1 MQHLHRSI
9 QRCSRVAVYGTLKHG
24 HRNHHWLNGADMLG
38 QDRLTEI
45 TLYDLCPYPGA
56 KLTSSTGVTVEVY
69 AINAEKLAQLDE
81 LEDYLHHSPD
91 KGMYDRTVLTT
102 QYGDAWC
109 YIYNPTVDQGSLMIS
124 GEW

>member
-9 QRCSRVAVYGTLKHG
+9 QRCPRVAVYGTLKHG

-38 QDRLTEI
+38 QDRLTGI
-45 TLYDLCPYPGA
+45 TLYDLGPYPGA
-56 KLTSSTGVTVEVY
+56 KLTPSTGVAVEVY
-69 AINAEKLAQLDE
+69 AINAEQLARLDQLE
-81 LEDYLHHSPD
+81 GYFHHAPSQ
-91 KGMYDRTVLTT
+91 GLYNRTTLPT

-109 YIYNPTVDQGSLMIS
+109 YIYNPAVEQGSLMDS

>member
-1 MQHLHRSI
+1 
-9 QRCSRVAVYGTLKHG
+9 
-24 HRNHHWLNGADMLG
+24 MLG

-45 TLYDLCPYPGA
+45 TLYDLGPYPGA

>member
-45 TLYDLCPYPGA
+45 TLYDLGPYPGA

>member
-9 QRCSRVAVYGTLKHG
+9 QRCPRVAVYGTLKHG

-45 TLYDLCPYPGA
+45 TLYDLGPYPGA

-69 AINAEKLAQLDE
+69 AINAEQLARLDE
-81 LEDYLHHSPD
+81 LEDYLHHSPA
-91 KGMYDRTVLTT
+91 KGMYDRRVLAT

-109 YIYNPTVDQGSLMIS
+109 YIYNPPVEATSQIKS

>member
-9 QRCSRVAVYGTLKHG
+9 QRCPRVAVYGTLKHG

-38 QDRLTEI
+38 QDRLTGI
-45 TLYDLCPYPGA
+45 TLYDLGPYPGA
-56 KLTSSTGVTVEVY
+56 KLTPSTGVKVEVY
-69 AINAEKLAQLDE
+69 AINAEQLARLDE
-81 LEDYLHHSPD
+81 LEDYLHNSPD
-91 KGMYDRTVLTT
+91 KGMYDRRVLAT

-109 YIYNPTVDQGSLMIS
+109 YIYNPPVEATSQIKS

>member
-45 TLYDLCPYPGA
+45 TLYDLGPYPGA

-69 AINAEKLAQLDE
+69 AINAEQLARLDE
-81 LEDYLHHSPD
+81 LEDYLHHSPA
-91 KGMYDRTVLTT
+91 KGMYDRRVLAT

-109 YIYNPTVDQGSLMIS
+109 YIYNPPVEATSQIKS

>member
-9 QRCSRVAVYGTLKHG
+9 QRCPRVAVYGTLKHG

-38 QDRLTEI
+38 QDRIMGI
-45 TLYDLCPYPGA
+45 TLYDLGPYPGA
-56 KLTSSTGVTVEVY
+56 KLTPSTGVKVEVY
-69 AINAEKLAQLDE
+69 AINAEQLARLDE
-81 LEDYLHHSPD
+81 LEDYLHNSPD
-91 KGMYDRTVLTT
+91 KGMYDRRVLAT

-109 YIYNPTVDQGSLMIS
+109 YIYNPPVEATSQIKS

>member
-9 QRCSRVAVYGTLKHG
+9 QRCPRVAVYGTLKHG

-38 QDRLTEI
+38 QDRLTGI
-45 TLYDLCPYPGA
+45 TLYDLGPYPGA
-56 KLTSSTGVTVEVY
+56 KLTPSTGVTVEVY
-69 AINAEKLAQLDE
+69 AINAEQLARLDE
-81 LEDYLHHSPD
+81 LEDYLQNSPD
-91 KGMYDRTVLTT
+91 KGMYDRRVLAT

-109 YIYNPTVDQGSLMIS
+109 YIYNPPVEATSQIKS

>member
-9 QRCSRVAVYGTLKHG
+9 QRCPRVAVYGTLKHG

-45 TLYDLCPYPGA
+45 TLYDLGPYPGA
-56 KLTSSTGVTVEVY
+56 KLTPSTGVTVEVY
-69 AINAEKLAQLDE
+69 AINAEQLARLDE
-81 LEDYLHHSPD
+81 LEDYLQNSPD
-91 KGMYDRTVLTT
+91 KGMYDRRVLAT

-109 YIYNPTVDQGSLMIS
+109 YIYNPPVEATSQIKS